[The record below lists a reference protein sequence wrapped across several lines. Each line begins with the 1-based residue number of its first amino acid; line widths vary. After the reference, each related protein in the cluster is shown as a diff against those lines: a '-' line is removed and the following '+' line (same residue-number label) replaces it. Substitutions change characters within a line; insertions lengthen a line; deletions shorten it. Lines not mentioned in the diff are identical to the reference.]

1 MYLLYIAPFIGFL
14 TLVLFIL
21 WRFWA
26 NLTVTVIARQHR
38 CGRRR
43 AAERIPGSF
52 RLTAPKP
59 PWVKDEVIRLKA
71 LMPDGSCRKIA
82 AIFNRRFENHRQMR
96 VGRTY
101 VSTVIRKHHYE
112 IQVLRK
118 KIKHR
123 RPKPIAKNRVWGID
137 LTGKVDGRKN
147 NHAIFGV
154 VEHASRAALILK
166 GLPDKSS
173 ITLLRCLLNCIEQY
187 GKPTIIRT
195 DNEAVFTSQLF
206 RFALKMLGIRHHTID
221 LHCPWQNGKVER
233 FFGTLKQ
240 KLNHWEVDSLDQL
253 NVALPLFRFW
263 YNHVRPHQYLDDRTP
278 AEVWADDNVF
288 QRRSKKEFWFEAWDG
303 LLGGYY
309 LPP

>member
-1 MYLLYIAPFIGFL
+1 MMYLLLIGLL
-14 TLVLFIL
+14 TLSSFIL
-21 WRFWA
+21 WRWWA
-26 NLTVTVIARQHR
+26 NLALLSGVWK
-38 CGRRR
+38 CGYGKRRST
-43 AAERIPGSF
+43 EPKPGGF

-82 AIFNRRFENHRQMR
+82 AIFNRRFANHRQMS

-101 VSTVIRKHHYE
+101 VSTVIRQHQYE
-112 IQVLRK
+112 IQVLRQ

-123 RPKPIAKNRVWGID
+123 RPRPIAKNRVWGID
-137 LTGKVDGRKN
+137 LTGKVDSRKN
-147 NHAIFGV
+147 SHAILGI
-154 VEHASRAALILK
+154 VEHASRAALIMK

-173 ITLLRCLLNCIEQY
+173 ITLLRCLLSCIEKY

-195 DNEAVFTSQLF
+195 DNEAVFTSRLF
-206 RFALKMLGIRHHTID
+206 RFALRVLGIRHQTID

-240 KLNHWEVDSLDQL
+240 KLNHWEVDSLNQL
-253 NVALPLFRFW
+253 NAALPLFRFW

-278 AEVWADDNVF
+278 AEVWAGDNVF
-288 QRRSKKEFWFEAWDG
+288 QRRSKKEVWFEAWDG

>member
-1 MYLLYIAPFIGFL
+1 MMYLLLIGLL
-14 TLVLFIL
+14 TLSSFIL
-21 WRFWA
+21 WRWWA
-26 NLTVTVIARQHR
+26 NLAFAFVARQHG

-43 AAERIPGSF
+43 AAERQPGSF

-71 LMPDGSCRKIA
+71 LIPDGSCRKIA
-82 AIFNRRFENHRQMR
+82 AIFNRRFENHRQMS

-101 VSTVIRKHHYE
+101 VSTVIRKHRYE
-112 IQVLRK
+112 VQVLRR

-123 RPKPIAKNRVWGID
+123 RPKPITKNRIWGID
-137 LTGKVDGRKN
+137 LTGKVDSRKN
-147 NHAIFGV
+147 SHAIFGV

-166 GLPDKSS
+166 ALPDKSS
-173 ITLLRCLLNCIEQY
+173 ITLLRCLLCGIEKY

-195 DNEAVFTSQLF
+195 DNEAVFTSRLF
-206 RFALKMLGIRHHTID
+206 RFALKLLGIRHHTID

-253 NVALPLFRFW
+253 NDALLLFRFW

-278 AEVWADDNVF
+278 AEVWAGEDIS
-288 QRRSKKEFWFEAWDG
+288 QRRSKNEYWFEAWDG